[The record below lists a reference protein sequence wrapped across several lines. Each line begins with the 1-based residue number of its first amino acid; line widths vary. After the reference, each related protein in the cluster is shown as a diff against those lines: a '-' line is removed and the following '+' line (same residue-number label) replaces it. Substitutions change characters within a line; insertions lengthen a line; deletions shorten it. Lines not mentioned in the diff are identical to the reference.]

1 MEIQDGAKAKL
12 KKVGAENLSNE
23 ELVRAFLDSFGQ
35 SQKINQLTKSFLGY
49 NWRHSWLRLTKSK

>member
-1 MEIQDGAKAKL
+1 MYLLEVMYMEIQDEAKAKL

-35 SQKINQLTKSFLGY
+35 SQKN
-49 NWRHSWLRLTKSK
+49 